1 MIRRISL
8 LFLLACLALL
18 VLGAEDYYKLLG
30 LKKDASERE
39 IKKAYRTL
47 SKKFHPDKNPGDDT
61 ANKKFV
67 EVAEA
72 YEVLSDQE
80 TRKIYDQYG
89 HDGVQQHKQGGGP
102 RQHNDPFDL
111 FSRFFGGSGHFG
123 HRGGERR
130 GPNMEVHVAVP
141 LRNFYSGLK
150 TQFNIEKQAICSACE
165 GSGSEDG
172 HVETCSTCGG
182 HGVRIQRQQLAPG
195 LFQQVQIHC
204 DKCGGKGKTI
214 KHPCPI
220 CGGSRVVRETE
231 THVLEIEKGMPQ
243 GVHITYEN
251 EGDESPDW
259 VAGDLIVQL
268 KEQDPVRGSE
278 EHERTDGT
286 FFRRRGKDLFWREV
300 LSLREAWMGDWTR
313 NITHLDGHVVQLSR
327 KRGEVVQPNA
337 VEVVKDEGMPIWA
350 QHLETHEGLQYG
362 DLHVEYVV
370 VLPDMMEKSVEKEF
384 WSIWEKHRT
393 KSAVQLDAALGRKE
407 GPIAMPNEEGE
418 HHDEL

>member
-1 MIRRISL
+1 MMRRIAL
-8 LFLLACLALL
+8 LFVVLCFALL

-39 IKKAYRTL
+39 IKKAYRSL

-61 ANKKFV
+61 ANQKFV

-72 YEVLSDQE
+72 YEVLSNQE

-89 HDGVQQHKQGGGP
+89 HDGIQQHKQGGGP

-130 GPNMEVHVAVP
+130 GPNMEVRVAIP
-141 LRNFYSGLK
+141 LRDFYNGRK
-150 TQFNIEKQAICSACE
+150 TEFTIEKQAICSACE

-172 HVETCSTCGG
+172 HVESCDLCGG
-182 HGVRIQRQQLAPG
+182 RGVRIQRQQLAPG
-195 LFQQVQIHC
+195 LFQQVQMHC
-204 DKCGGKGKTI
+204 EKCGGKGKTI

-220 CGGSRVVRETE
+220 CSGSRVVREAE
-231 THVLEIEKGMPQ
+231 THVLDIEKGMPQ
-243 GVHITYEN
+243 GVRITYEN

-259 VAGDLIVQL
+259 VAGDLIVHL
-268 KEQDPVRGSE
+268 VEQDPALGAA

-286 FFRRRGKDLFWREV
+286 FFRRRGKDLFYREV

-313 NITHLDGHVVQLSR
+313 NLTHLDGHIVQLSR
-327 KRGEVVQPNA
+327 PRGAVVQPNT
-337 VEVVKDEGMPIWA
+337 VEIVKDEGMPIWA
-350 QHLETHEGLQYG
+350 QHLDNNEGLQFG
-362 DLHVEYVV
+362 DLHVEYMV
-370 VLPDMMEKSVEKEF
+370 VLPDMMEKNMEKDF
-384 WSIWEKHRT
+384 WSTWEKYRK
-393 KSAVQLDAALGRKE
+393 KSGVKLDQVLGRKE
-407 GPIAMPNEEGE
+407 GPIAMPSAEEG
-418 HHDEL
+418 HDEL